1 MPFVTLYLPKGCSNK
16 ALEKSMREITVAG
29 EKTLENTLMRMVRVT
44 VFESEP
50 ERVYEGGR
58 HTDGLY
64 PVVLFRIGPGR
75 SPEAKDSFMDQ
86 IAQILHENLN
96 CPKEHVR
103 GYVLDNLVGLH
114 FCIGGK
120 PKDFTKEVKK

>member
-1 MPFVTLYLPKGCSNK
+1 MPFVTLYLPKGCNNK
-16 ALEKSMREITVAG
+16 ALEKSMREITAAG
-29 EKTLENTLMRMVRVT
+29 ADTMENTLTRMVRVT
-44 VFESEP
+44 VFEAEP
-50 ERVYEGGR
+50 ERIYEGGR
-58 HTDGLY
+58 HVKELY

-86 IAQILHENLN
+86 IAQILHENLK
-96 CPKEHVR
+96 CPKENVR
-103 GYVLDNLVGLH
+103 GYVLDNEEGHH

>member
-1 MPFVTLYLPKGCSNK
+1 MPFVTLYLPKGCDDR
-16 ALEKSMREITVAG
+16 ALEKSMREITAAG
-29 EKTLENTLMRMVRVT
+29 ADTLENTLTRMVRVT

-50 ERVYEGGR
+50 ERVYQGGKQAEGL
-58 HTDGLY
+58 H

-75 SPEAKDSFMDQ
+75 SAAAKDSFMDQ
-86 IAQILHENLN
+86 IAQILHENLR
-96 CPKEHVR
+96 CPKENVR
-103 GYVLDNLVGLH
+103 AYILDNEEGHH